1 LEYEWDLSSPST
13 WYGIKLEGDKIVSIN
28 LSDNNLVGEIPNEIV
43 ALTDLK
49 ELNLHKNSI
58 SGVIPFNLE
67 YLKELVVLD
76 LSFNKLTGTIPSS
89 VGE

>member
-1 LEYEWDLSSPST
+1 LEYGVGFIFPVST

-43 ALTDLK
+43 TLTDLK
-49 ELNLHKNSI
+49 VETQNSI

-67 YLKELVVLD
+67 YLK
-76 LSFNKLTGTIPSS
+76 N
-89 VGE
+89 

>member
-1 LEYEWDLSSPST
+1 LEYGGIYLPCTT

-49 ELNLHKNSI
+49 ELNLHKI
-58 SGVIPFNLE
+58 RYRV
-67 YLKELVVLD
+67 
-76 LSFNKLTGTIPSS
+76 
-89 VGE
+89 

>member
-1 LEYEWDLSSPST
+1 VGFIFPVST

-43 ALTDLK
+43 TLTDLK
-49 ELNLHKNSI
+49 VELTQNSI

-67 YLKELVVLD
+67 YKRTSSSG
-76 LSFNKLTGTIPSS
+76 SFI
-89 VGE
+89 

>member
-1 LEYEWDLSSPST
+1 MMAEVSSDKTVLLKLYTNANWNTEGFIFPVST
-13 WYGIKLEGDKIVSIN
+13 WYGIKLEDDKIVSIN

-49 ELNLHKNSI
+49 ELNLQNSI

-67 YLKELVVLD
+67 Y
-76 LSFNKLTGTIPSS
+76 
-89 VGE
+89 